1 MPDIEK
7 LAMEIANAALAT
19 HGNTKGPYAGFMVI
33 GETEL
38 GDLIT
43 RHLTAWAKERDESVI
58 FHLRQAHEA
67 AFHIGTQFARRNTR
81 QHIEDALREL
91 GEGGSGD

>member
-43 RHLTAWAKERDESVI
+43 RHLTAWAGDTKD
-58 FHLRQAHEA
+58 
-67 AFHIGTQFARRNTR
+67 
-81 QHIEDALREL
+81 
-91 GEGGSGD
+91 EGGMMATFMFHGRDGKDYYDIGIRDGCGQPVPAAKIEEATDD